1 MSMVELTE
9 NLVIPMVGSECKHSH
24 DNHVSCTNFK
34 VGITREQQLV
44 SVCNVMWWD
53 LLLAGSCKF
62 SLASSK

>member
-34 VGITREQQLV
+34 VGITREQQLSECLQCDV
-44 SVCNVMWWD
+44 TRLTLSRE
-53 LLLAGSCKF
+53 L
-62 SLASSK
+62 